1 MIVHLEPK
9 IPPNCV
15 LIGSQSLTLHT
26 TCMER
31 WGDCLLKSWGSIY
44 VLRLESSV
52 CTSLL
57 NIQWSCNDE
66 QWSKNVRVRDGDH
79 NLNRNMYSVPSWL
92 HIGLQASSCNSTPE
106 RRQVVDLTFATE
118 LPRVY
123 SSKILKLSAVPDRSL
138 CSDLQWYILVDSR
151 VWHFSS

>member
-31 WGDCLLKSWGSIY
+31 WGDCLLNSWGSIY

-106 RRQVVDLTFATE
+106 RRYVGSRPDFCYRATTSVLKQDTQAVCSPGQVPVQW
-118 LPRVY
+118 
-123 SSKILKLSAVPDRSL
+123 SAVIHL
-138 CSDLQWYILVDSR
+138 GW
-151 VWHFSS
+151 